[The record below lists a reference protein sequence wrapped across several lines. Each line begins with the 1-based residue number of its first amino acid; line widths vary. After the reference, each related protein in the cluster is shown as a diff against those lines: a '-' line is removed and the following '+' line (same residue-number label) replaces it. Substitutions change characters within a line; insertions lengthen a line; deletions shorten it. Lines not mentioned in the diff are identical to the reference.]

1 MKKVGSLMIS
11 LLFLIFLIFLVSS
24 VSAYTI
30 SGTVNDTSGVGIYRA
45 HVTGN
50 VTGDT
55 YTNATGYYSFTA
67 ANGSHNITATKAGYY
82 DKSTVKTVNGAD
94 ITDADIILEKKPI
107 FIDLIAILGSIV
119 DIFPPIVLLVFAV
132 VPILILVAIV
142 SFVLGLF
149 GSILDGIT
157 GAFRRLR

>member
-1 MKKVGSLMIS
+1 MRKVGTLMIS
-11 LLFLIFLIFLVSS
+11 LLFLVFLVSS

-30 SGTVNDTSGVGIYRA
+30 SGTVEDTNGVGIYHA

-50 VTGDT
+50 ITSDT
-55 YTNATGYYSFTA
+55 YTNSTGYYSFTA
-67 ANGSHNITATKAGYY
+67 ANGTHNITATKSGYY
-82 DKSTVKTVNGAD
+82 DNSTVKTVDGAD
-94 ITDADIILEKKPI
+94 VTDADIILEKKAI
-107 FIDLIAILGSIV
+107 FADMIATLNALV
-119 DIFPPIVLLVFAV
+119 DIFPPVVLLVIAV